1 MTPDEARGRYLARRA
16 LVGLVWFLVEMTVLA
31 MSLRLA
37 SQGDIGAAYGVG
49 IFLILLSYCEGRF
62 RRR

>member
-1 MTPDEARGRYLARRA
+1 MTPDEERGRRLTRRA
-16 LVGLVWFLVEMTVLA
+16 LVGLVWFLIELAVLA
-31 MSLRLA
+31 MALRLA
-37 SQGDIGAAYGVG
+37 GQGDIGAAYGVG